1 MASRTCRGLFQDGL
15 KSRCWRC
22 YRSRPRR
29 RRLIQPSLETMSALV
44 ISLIS
49 TASIFAGALL
59 GMGLQR
65 RLPSHHLS
73 KEMQDLVK
81 LSAGTIATLTALVLG
96 LLVSSAKSSFDGIQT
111 GIVQGSAKF
120 ILLDR
125 ALARYGPESKAARE
139 QLKRVVA
146 AGIEMVW
153 PAEKTGVSALTSL
166 EHANGIELVQD
177 KLRELAP
184 QNDAQRQALAQ
195 AQQIAN
201 DLSQTRWLSVEEA
214 QNQLPV
220 PLLLILVFWLV
231 LLFVSFGLFA
241 PRNSMALTV
250 LFVGAC
256 AISAAIF
263 LVLELNRPLDGLIR
277 VSSAPL
283 RYAMQHLGQ

>member
-1 MASRTCRGLFQDGL
+1 MNSFIIG
-15 KSRCWRC
+15 
-22 YRSRPRR
+22 
-29 RRLIQPSLETMSALV
+29 V
-44 ISLIS
+44 ISA
-49 TASIFAGALL
+49 ASIFAGALL
-59 GMGLQR
+59 GMALQR
-65 RLPSHHLS
+65 RLPGHHLS

-96 LLVSSAKSSFDGIQT
+96 LLVSSAKSSFDTINS

-120 ILLDR
+120 ILLDH
-125 ALARYGPESKAARE
+125 ALARYGPESKAVRE

-153 PAEKTGVSALTSL
+153 PTEKTGVAALTAL
-166 EHANGIELVQD
+166 ERANGIELVQD
-177 KLRELAP
+177 KLRELTP

-195 AQQIAN
+195 AQQLAN
-201 DLSQTRWLSVEEA
+201 DLVQAKWLLTEQA
-214 QNQLPV
+214 QSQLPL

-241 PRNSMALTV
+241 PRNVMALTV

-263 LVLELNRPLDGLIR
+263 LVLELNQPLNGLIK

-283 RYAMQHLGQ
+283 QNAMKHLGQ

>member
-1 MASRTCRGLFQDGL
+1 
-15 KSRCWRC
+15 
-22 YRSRPRR
+22 
-29 RRLIQPSLETMSALV
+29 MSSLV

-49 TASIFAGALL
+49 AASIFAGALL
-59 GMGLQR
+59 GMELQR

-125 ALARYGPESKAARE
+125 ALARYGPESRAARE
-139 QLKRVVA
+139 QLKRVIA
-146 AGIEMVW
+146 ASIEMVW
-153 PAEKTGVSALTSL
+153 PTEKTGVSALTSV
-166 EHANGIELVQD
+166 ERANGIELELIQD
-177 KLRELAP
+177 KLRELTP

-201 DLSQTRWLSVEEA
+201 DLSQIRWLSVEEA
-214 QNQLPV
+214 KNQLPV

-277 VSSAPL
+277 VSSAPM